1 MRIPLLSRS
10 GFRDRRGW
18 LPSRVFPTDDDHAMV
33 RQLAL
38 GEFTGDT
45 ASPAGELLN
54 RCCLT
59 VPGT

>member
-1 MRIPLLSRS
+1 MTTPWC
-10 GFRDRRGW
+10 DR
-18 LPSRVFPTDDDHAMV
+18 
-33 RQLAL
+33 LAL

-59 VPGT
+59 VPGK